1 MPRFKSLEAQQ
12 QFRENMEIVKD
23 QRRSIWFE
31 LVKSVIPRKEADAI
45 PKRQVLQMAIAEYES
60 EKDQRRDADPF
71 LSTHSDT
78 FISLKTGLNYWSDIR
93 EIAADNGLYLA
104 WSPGKGVF
112 GTTAKSVITRTF
124 EAEQRQI
131 KATAERFNVKAERV
145 NKRRKMELPTMAV
158 QLALPARIG
167 ENDA

>member
-1 MPRFKSLEAQQ
+1 MSLEGLKSKRQALAEV
-12 QFRENMEIVKD
+12 RS
-23 QRRSIWFE
+23 QRRDIWFE
-31 LVKSVIPRKEADAI
+31 LIKEVIPRKEADAI
-45 PKRQVLQMAIAEYES
+45 PKRQVLQMAIAEYET
-60 EKDQRRDADPF
+60 EKDQRKDADPF
-71 LSTHSDT
+71 LSTHSDS

-93 EIAADNGLYLA
+93 EIAAGNGLYIA

-158 QLALPARIG
+158 QLSLPASIG
-167 ENDA
+167 DDNA